1 MENAKDNP
9 ELARSGC
16 VTAVMVSSLRVP
28 PASPPPQR
36 IDELRMAAQR
46 EFAELA
52 AVMRRVTGALNTT
65 SDALERAQLASEL
78 RNVQLEIDAY
88 LRRHDSH
95 ITDRTRKYLA
105 EASLQI
111 EIRLT
116 AMAARAAKR
125 RRPSLRRR
133 PT

>member
-1 MENAKDNP
+1 
-9 ELARSGC
+9 
-16 VTAVMVSSLRVP
+16 MVSSERLP
-28 PASPPPQR
+28 PAPSPPPPSPEEPQR
-36 IDELRMAAQR
+36 AAQR
-46 EFAELA
+46 EFAELSA
-52 AVMRRVTGALNTT
+52 MLRRVIAALNVT

-88 LRRHDSH
+88 LKRHDSH
-95 ITDRTRKYLA
+95 ITARTRNYLA

-116 AMAARAAKR
+116 AMAARAAR
-125 RRPSLRRR
+125 HRRPAPRRR